1 MGDPQLWGPGEQQ
14 SAHLLPE
21 AVWTPGL
28 QVREEGACPQG
39 GEQWPPDTS
48 ETGLRV
54 HCQGGAA
61 GRDPN
66 DVHCAQRVKRET
78 EQHHAGLYGVRPE
91 SSRLGGKG
99 VILSLDQCNIF
110 KLAGKNPANN
120 PSSRSRERQR
130 RAHTHERQ
138 TAQHTGA
145 RKPAFLNGLKDT
157 PCSALLTVDQRER
170 RGLRSEEQPSP
181 VHCPPVPSA

>member
-91 SSRLGGKG
+91 SWRLGGKG

-130 RAHTHERQ
+130 RAHTHTRKTNSTAYGGAKAGFPERPQ
-138 TAQHTGA
+138 RHT
-145 RKPAFLNGLKDT
+145 LL
-157 PCSALLTVDQRER
+157 CSA
-170 RGLRSEEQPSP
+170 
-181 VHCPPVPSA
+181 HCGSKGKTWPQE